1 MVYTKKNRQMVLLT
15 LFAMTLV
22 VIGHSDITPD
32 FKNLWIY
39 KWVYSFHMPLFFF
52 ISGFLFCLTMPHEKF
67 MATSIN
73 KFLRKKAIRLLIPFL
88 FINTLIFI
96 VKSSLTADS
105 SLMQHPVQLNIKSI
119 IDATFLHP
127 MGFMWFLPALFSI
140 FLISFPLF
148 KLLKIK
154 NINGGGYLLSIVLT
168 IIIVIALDIFLP
180 KTSFMQ
186 ISSAIHYLTYFLLG
200 ILYCEYKPS
209 IDCFIRK
216 YWILIGPIFLIL
228 SISLTLP
235 KLVSA
240 LCGILFSVTF
250 GLILETR
257 CSDKLVKMSGLCYAV
272 FLLSYF
278 PQMFIRG
285 PIAHRFTDV
294 NQYIFS
300 GVSFLLGL
308 FIPICFGLIF
318 LKLKDK
324 YHRLGKFGLLI
335 GL

>member
-1 MVYTKKNRQMVLLT
+1 MVLLT

-52 ISGFLFCLTMPHEKF
+52 ISGFLFCLTMPSDRLK
-67 MATSIN
+67 ATSMVSFM
-73 KFLRKKAIRLLIPFL
+73 KKKAIRLLIPFL
-88 FINTLIFI
+88 FINTIIFI
-96 VKSSLTADS
+96 VKSTLISDI
-105 SLMQHPVQLNIKSI
+105 SLMQHPVSLSPKSA
-119 IDATFLHP
+119 IDATFFHP

-140 FLISFPLF
+140 FLILFPLF
-148 KLLKIK
+148 KFLKIN
-154 NINGGGYLLSIVLT
+154 NITGGGYLVSMTLILLT
-168 IIIVIALDIFLP
+168 ILALDFFMP
-180 KTSFMQ
+180 KISFIQ

-209 IDCFIRK
+209 IDGFIRK
-216 YWILIGPIFLIL
+216 YWILIGLVFLIL
-228 SISLTLP
+228 SISLILP
-235 KLVSA
+235 KSVSA

-250 GLILETR
+250 ALILEER
-257 CSDKLVKMSGLCYAV
+257 CSDKLVKISGLCYAV

-285 PIAHRFTDV
+285 PIAHRFPEV
-294 NQYIFS
+294 NKYIFS
-300 GVSFLLGL
+300 GISFLLGL
-308 FIPICFGLIF
+308 IIPICFGLVF
-318 LKLKDK
+318 LKLKSK